1 MVLFFLISWRLR
13 KKSVKSLILQAH
25 GRQPPIL
32 AVSLF
37 LKILVRCPTVL
48 QADVSLPLDVRS
60 KVEVERDVDL
70 VSAIYVYPADE
81 LVDDH
86 LLRFKICTVVQVSIL
101 MVSEPCG
108 SASTSKTFLPSAAR
122 PTPRFSQV
130 VVLPVP
136 PFWLTMAIVVA
147 FLEIFITP
155 VSQNRGW
162 SDSDS
167 KAAWWSVRCT
177 EKRAGIVSCS

>member
-86 LLRFKICTVVQVSIL
+86 TYSDGYTHT
-101 MVSEPCG
+101 MSGG
-108 SASTSKTFLPSAAR
+108 SNWGFTSLGDFFYGIGDLFAA
-122 PTPRFSQV
+122 FY
-130 VVLPVP
+130 L
-136 PFWLTMAIVVA
+136 
-147 FLEIFITP
+147 
-155 VSQNRGW
+155 
-162 SDSDS
+162 
-167 KAAWWSVRCT
+167 
-177 EKRAGIVSCS
+177 

>member
-1 MVLFFLISWRLR
+1 MHGLQEGHRDQNRPGILHQKALYFVGSMVLFFLISWRLR

-70 VSAIYVYPADE
+70 ISAIYVYPADE

-86 LLRFKICTVVQVSIL
+86 GVIAHTLGKVDGVEEF
-101 MVSEPCG
+101 
-108 SASTSKTFLPSAAR
+108 
-122 PTPRFSQV
+122 
-130 VVLPVP
+130 
-136 PFWLTMAIVVA
+136 
-147 FLEIFITP
+147 
-155 VSQNRGW
+155 
-162 SDSDS
+162 
-167 KAAWWSVRCT
+167 
-177 EKRAGIVSCS
+177 

>member
-86 LLRFKICTVVQVSIL
+86 LLHRDTPLLSTFRKQQLGIL
-101 MVSEPCG
+101 
-108 SASTSKTFLPSAAR
+108 
-122 PTPRFSQV
+122 
-130 VVLPVP
+130 
-136 PFWLTMAIVVA
+136 
-147 FLEIFITP
+147 
-155 VSQNRGW
+155 
-162 SDSDS
+162 
-167 KAAWWSVRCT
+167 
-177 EKRAGIVSCS
+177 

>member
-1 MVLFFLISWRLR
+1 MDCKRVTVVRIGPVISTKKALYFVGSMVLFFLISWRLR

-86 LLRFKICTVVQVSIL
+86 LLRFKICTVV
-101 MVSEPCG
+101 
-108 SASTSKTFLPSAAR
+108 
-122 PTPRFSQV
+122 
-130 VVLPVP
+130 
-136 PFWLTMAIVVA
+136 
-147 FLEIFITP
+147 
-155 VSQNRGW
+155 
-162 SDSDS
+162 
-167 KAAWWSVRCT
+167 
-177 EKRAGIVSCS
+177 

>member
-70 VSAIYVYPADE
+70 INGKQQPFYFEKENLPYEMIQQVLRENDRETLGKFFTGPDARYRGRIRQWCGRWRRSLPWRCSQGTSCTSPAG
-81 LVDDH
+81 
-86 LLRFKICTVVQVSIL
+86 RRRNRSGPA
-101 MVSEPCG
+101 PC
-108 SASTSKTFLPSAAR
+108 AQHR
-122 PTPRFSQV
+122 H
-130 VVLPVP
+130 
-136 PFWLTMAIVVA
+136 
-147 FLEIFITP
+147 
-155 VSQNRGW
+155 
-162 SDSDS
+162 
-167 KAAWWSVRCT
+167 
-177 EKRAGIVSCS
+177 

>member
-86 LLRFKICTVVQVSIL
+86 LLRFKICTVVQVSIGNQL
-101 MVSEPCG
+101 IIQVPVVMR
-108 SASTSKTFLPSAAR
+108 FLYRS
-122 PTPRFSQV
+122 
-130 VVLPVP
+130 
-136 PFWLTMAIVVA
+136 A
-147 FLEIFITP
+147 FLQTVPYTP
-155 VSQNRGW
+155 C
-162 SDSDS
+162 
-167 KAAWWSVRCT
+167 AA
-177 EKRAGIVSCS
+177 